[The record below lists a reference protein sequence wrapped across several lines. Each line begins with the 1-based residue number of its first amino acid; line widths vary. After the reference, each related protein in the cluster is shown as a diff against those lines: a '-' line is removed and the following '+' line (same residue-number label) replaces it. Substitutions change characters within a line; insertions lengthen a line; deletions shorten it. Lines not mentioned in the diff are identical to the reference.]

1 MKKNMVSS
9 NISQC
14 LIEPTN
20 VRNTHGVHVLQ
31 GKTPKNDTQ
40 WQLAYQFS
48 EKSMRIRALGQQKN
62 TRDMSINYRTADVLC
77 THHRPPWIL
86 HLTQLHR

>member
-31 GKTPKNDTQ
+31 EKTPKNDTQ

-48 EKSMRIRALGQQKN
+48 EKSMHIRALGQQKKYQ
-62 TRDMSINYRTADVLC
+62 R
-77 THHRPPWIL
+77 HEH
-86 HLTQLHR
+86 QLHTTVLLGFYTYTDDSWSPHV